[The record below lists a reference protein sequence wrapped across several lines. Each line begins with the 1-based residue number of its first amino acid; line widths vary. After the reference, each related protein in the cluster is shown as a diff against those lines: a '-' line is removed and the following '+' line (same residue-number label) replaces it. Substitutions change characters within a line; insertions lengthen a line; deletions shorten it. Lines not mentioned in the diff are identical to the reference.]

1 MSEAIVPGEILAGKY
16 RVEHILGQGGMGVVV
31 AATHLHLQ
39 QKVAIKLLLEE
50 VTPEVMARFL
60 REARASALL
69 KSEHVV
75 RVLDVGELPSG
86 RPYMVMEQLEG
97 SDLAGVLQQKGRLDP
112 REAVDH
118 LLQAC
123 EALAEAHAAGI
134 VHRDLKPG
142 NLFLTRDADG
152 APFVK
157 VLDFGISKE
166 TSADPHQPKL
176 TSSQTVFGSPAYMAP
191 EQMMA
196 SRDVDARADIWSLG
210 IIFYELLTGRTP
222 FEGSSYAELV
232 IMVNATDPA
241 PIAATRSDVPKALE
255 AAILRCLDRD
265 RARRFASVAELCAA
279 LAPFAGA
286 AGKRSAERVARR
298 AAAQGLS
305 LPPPSS
311 MPERVDAGTRD
322 RLSLALSRASG
333 APTRSRLPLVGGLI
347 AGLLLTGVAAIVGLG
362 WLGRSPG
369 VAASTEP
376 SASAAAVTR
385 AAPTA
390 TSTTPEATVAPGET
404 IALDPAPIAA
414 PSAPRVAATAGSSA
428 RAQASPRP
436 PETAAPKPVVTAP
449 PADAPKKNQLDMPIK

>member
-1 MSEAIVPGEILAGKY
+1 VSEPVVPGEVLAGKY

-112 REAVDH
+112 GEAADY

-123 EALAEAHAAGI
+123 EAIAEAHAAGI

-152 APFVK
+152 APFIK

-210 IIFYELLTGRTP
+210 IIFYELLAGKTP
-222 FEGSSYAELV
+222 FEGASYAELV

-241 PIAATRSDVPKALE
+241 PLADVRKDVPRAIE
-255 AAILRCLDRD
+255 AAILRCLERE
-265 RARRFASVAELCAA
+265 RTRRFSSVGELAA
-279 LAPFAGA
+279 ILAPFAGA
-286 AGKRSAERVARR
+286 SGKRSAERIARR
-298 AAAQGLS
+298 TGTFDQPPLS
-305 LPPPSS
+305 MRPT
-311 MPERVDAGTRD
+311 ERVDAGTRD
-322 RLSLALSRASG
+322 RLSLALSRSTST
-333 APTRSRLPLVGGLI
+333 PPRSRLPLVGGIAAGVILTGAAAI
-347 AGLLLTGVAAIVGLG
+347 AGFGWISRAPTPGAEPLPASSAEAAP
-362 WLGRSPG
+362 RPSSAPT
-369 VAASTEP
+369 AASSVAETTVAPAETL
-376 SASAAAVTR
+376 AA

-390 TSTTPEATVAPGET
+390 
-404 IALDPAPIAA
+404 PA
-414 PSAPRVAATAGSSA
+414 SAPRGGPALASA
-428 RAQASPRP
+428 PRP
-436 PETAAPKPVVTAP
+436 PASARPAETAAPKPIVAP
-449 PADAPKKNQLDMPIK
+449 TPADPPKKNQLDMPIK

>member
-1 MSEAIVPGEILAGKY
+1 MSEPIAAGEILAGKY
-16 RVEHILGQGGMGVVV
+16 RVERVLGQGGMGVVV
-31 AATHLHLQ
+31 SATHLHLQ

-97 SDLAGVLQQKGRLDP
+97 CDLAELLQKRGRLDP
-112 REAVDH
+112 GEAADY
-118 LLQAC
+118 LLQAG

-142 NLFLTRDADG
+142 NLFVTRDADG

-166 TSADPHQPKL
+166 TSVDPHQPKL

-210 IIFYELLTGRTP
+210 IIFYELLAGKTP
-222 FEGSSYAELV
+222 FDGASYAELV

-241 PIAATRSDVPKALE
+241 PLAEVRRDVPKAVE
-255 AAILRCLDRD
+255 AAILRCLNRD
-265 RARRFASVAELCAA
+265 RARRFGSIAELSAV

-286 AGKRSAERVARR
+286 AGKRSAERIARR
-298 AAAQGLS
+298 APAPGLS
-305 LPPPSS
+305 MPPPASS
-311 MPERVDAGTRD
+311 MGRVDAGTRD
-322 RLSLALSRASG
+322 RLSLALSRSTS
-333 APTRSRLPLVGGLI
+333 APPQSRLPLVGGLI
-347 AGLLLTGVAAIVGLG
+347 AGVIFTGVAAIGALG
-362 WLGRSPG
+362 WFSRAPSVGADAAPSA
-369 VAASTEP
+369 VAAPSST
-376 SASAAAVTR
+376 SAS
-385 AAPTA
+385 
-390 TSTTPEATVAPGET
+390 TSTVAEATVAPGET
-404 IALDPAPIAA
+404 IAVALDPPPIAPLRA
-414 PSAPRVAATAGSSA
+414 SPPIPASSPRALPSA
-428 RAQASPRP
+428 RP
-436 PETAAPKPVVTAP
+436 LETAAPKPVVTAP
-449 PADAPKKNQLDMPIK
+449 PADPPKKNQLDMPIK